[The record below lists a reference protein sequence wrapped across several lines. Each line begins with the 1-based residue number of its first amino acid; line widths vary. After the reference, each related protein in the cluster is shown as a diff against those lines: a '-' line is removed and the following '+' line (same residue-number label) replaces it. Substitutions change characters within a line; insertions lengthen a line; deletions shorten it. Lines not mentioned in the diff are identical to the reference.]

1 MGRYVGFTGSVERTT
16 TFKAEASLEARGNP
30 FFWGEAITLWP
41 GACSLTRTRQLT
53 SQAEKRRGSFLN
65 RMKKTALVSVLAL
78 TSVFGAGMASASAAP
93 CPVTDNNTLSTI
105 SQKYGIDLSSLLK
118 SNPQLSNP
126 NVIWK
131 GMIINLPGCDNGWQ
145 PTTPVKPQPVP
156 AKPQPTTPVNTQPTT
171 PAKPQPTTP
180 AQQPDTGSQQGTDQ
194 SAFAS
199 QVVNLVNQERAK
211 AGLKPLAS
219 DSALTSMALA
229 KAKDMYTNNYFD
241 HTSPTYGS
249 PFDMMKSFGITFSY
263 AGENIAKGQRSPQE
277 VMNAW
282 MNSEGHRQN
291 ILSPNFTKIGVA
303 YYNGEWVQEFIAN

>member
-1 MGRYVGFTGSVERTT
+1 
-16 TFKAEASLEARGNP
+16 
-30 FFWGEAITLWP
+30 
-41 GACSLTRTRQLT
+41 
-53 SQAEKRRGSFLN
+53 
-65 RMKKTALVSVLAL
+65 MKKAALVSVLAL

-93 CPVTDNNTLSTI
+93 CVVTDNDTLSTI
-105 SQKYGIDLSSLLK
+105 SQKYGIDLSSLLN

-131 GMIINLPGCDNGWQ
+131 GMVINIPGFGNGWQQ
-145 PTTPVKPQPVP
+145 PTTPAKPQPVP
-156 AKPQPTTPVNTQPTT
+156 AKPQPTTPVKPQPTT

-180 AQQPDTGSQQGTDQ
+180 VQQQPTTPAKPDSGSQQETSQ

-211 AGLKPLAS
+211 AGLQPLAS
-219 DSALTSMALA
+219 DSALTGMALA
-229 KAKDMYTNNYFD
+229 KAKDMYNNGYFD

-249 PFDMMKSFGITFSY
+249 PFDMMRSFGIRYSY

-282 MNSEGHRQN
+282 MNSDGHRKN

-303 YYNGEWVQEFIAN
+303 YYNGVWVQEFIAN